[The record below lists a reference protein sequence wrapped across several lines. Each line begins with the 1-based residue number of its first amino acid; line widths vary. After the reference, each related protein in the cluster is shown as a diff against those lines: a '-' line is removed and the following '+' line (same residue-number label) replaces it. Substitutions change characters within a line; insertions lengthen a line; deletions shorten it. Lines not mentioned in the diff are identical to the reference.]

1 MSATTFP
8 TRIGK
13 GPFRHALVL
22 ESPDPTLDDH
32 LRAAGI
38 EPFRPEEAPDEDD
51 LIRILE
57 QAPYELIFKRSR
69 VPITPRVLDAAP
81 HLFGVMLACI
91 GDDSVD
97 KVACADRG
105 VLVFNDPVSNA
116 QSVNELT
123 FGNILSLARR
133 GFHAVDETRSHHFGK
148 SQKQRYEIYG
158 KTLGIFGLGNIGKL
172 VAKTGEAL
180 GMKIAFYDNRPSA
193 VEVGKLMGWT
203 EAKDVE
209 ALFKM
214 SDIVT
219 AHVSAVDY
227 QDRDNSGVLTYE
239 HFKAMGD
246 KDYDSP
252 RIFINVAR
260 GNIHTSDDLLRAVEE
275 GHVRQAMVDVFP
287 EEPRN
292 AADDW
297 TNPYADNP
305 NIFGTPHIGA
315 ATLEAQPRIAAH
327 IGRTTR
333 DFSYY
338 GSVRNCVFA
347 PQHEINVP
355 AAGYNNILT
364 VVHSSERGTKRA
376 VAESIYNAGAS
387 SLVSTHR
394 DFEKYGVAYEIIAT
408 DKPLSDDEIQEMI
421 QRGQEHSKADFAI
434 RAVRQ
439 VQPK

>member
-22 ESPDPTLDDH
+22 ASPDPTLDDH

-133 GFHAVDETRSHHFGK
+133 GFHAVDETRSHPFGK
-148 SQKQRYEIYG
+148 SQHPRYEISG

-180 GMKIAFYDNRPSA
+180 GMKIAFYDNRPTA
-193 VEVGKLMGWT
+193 VEGDLHAEGFT
-203 EAKDVE
+203 E
-209 ALFKM
+209 
-214 SDIVT
+214 IVR
-219 AHVSAVDY
+219 AHV
-227 QDRDNSGVLTYE
+227 
-239 HFKAMGD
+239 
-246 KDYDSP
+246 
-252 RIFINVAR
+252 
-260 GNIHTSDDLLRAVEE
+260 
-275 GHVRQAMVDVFP
+275 
-287 EEPRN
+287 
-292 AADDW
+292 
-297 TNPYADNP
+297 
-305 NIFGTPHIGA
+305 
-315 ATLEAQPRIAAH
+315 
-327 IGRTTR
+327 
-333 DFSYY
+333 
-338 GSVRNCVFA
+338 
-347 PQHEINVP
+347 
-355 AAGYNNILT
+355 
-364 VVHSSERGTKRA
+364 
-376 VAESIYNAGAS
+376 
-387 SLVSTHR
+387 
-394 DFEKYGVAYEIIAT
+394 
-408 DKPLSDDEIQEMI
+408 
-421 QRGQEHSKADFAI
+421 
-434 RAVRQ
+434 
-439 VQPK
+439 